1 MVQPRS
7 REGDGSVGLR
17 VERVD
22 LVPTDM
28 GTIVVRVAGR
38 WAGDP
43 VPAVPVLRAGDRRF
57 DALRESSGAAE
68 RAAGGEGAFR
78 AAFAVPEE
86 LRPSLLGPL
95 RMTVGE
101 TEVSLPAANEV
112 EGVPSGAAGTVV
124 DRAVLAER
132 RARRAELA
140 EEEGARRAEE
150 AEGSVAALEAELAK
164 LELRLEQASSER
176 AELQARLADAARDAR
191 AASQRAHAE
200 RRRREEA
207 IEDAADRADEAE
219 REAARLRARL
229 QAGDE
234 RARALAR
241 EAEALRR
248 RVSEA
253 EQISATAEIARRQA
267 EHEATAARPRLGEDR
282 HRLLRQEATLA
293 ALRPPPARRP
303 PTLPDRPGPARDE
316 TAPTLPDRP
325 GPARDGLSGLLSAE
339 ERMVRARAREAG
351 PADLREESRR
361 AAAAVADAAWA
372 LSEARDAVGSV
383 SGGVDAVR
391 AELARVEAERD
402 ALAAERE
409 RLAGARAAA
418 EAQSGRLR
426 EELSLQAESQAR
438 AERAVAD
445 LAGRVEELQEAA
457 AAARRG
463 AEAEAAVR
471 ELSSAAADALREAE
485 RRIGEAHRAASEA
498 QDRLDA
504 ERADRE
510 RAEREMRAAFEAERD
525 RLHHELEPAT
535 ARTPADLESRIAA
548 LETALE
554 QALARPGQAP
564 SEPALEQSL
573 ARPGQAPSEPEPAL
587 ARPARPPRPASD
599 PAGVAGEREAGA
611 AEAASPRA
619 ARPGALVGPR
629 STWLPAALERLV
641 AESPGDAARLGVQLL
656 PAQALGTAGPLD
668 YDLCVADVGWH
679 AVTTREGRGTVAPL
693 EEHRGRRAA
702 DFRLD
707 LDATALVRLLIEGG
721 SPGLRRAGR
730 FKLRGT
736 LRRRRAAR
744 SIPAAEL
751 DLARLADAH
760 VWPDPGLVLTALAGL
775 IEPEWTAGHAFAVA
789 MVVLGPR
796 GGRWRARAAD
806 GAPLSVG
813 PARTAEEADATVRMT
828 QGAYQRLLA
837 GRPGRDDRRTHVTG
851 NVAAVATLVGW
862 IERAQREAG

>member
-229 QAGDE
+229 QVGDE

-303 PTLPDRPGPARDE
+303 PTLPDRPGPARD
-316 TAPTLPDRP
+316 
-325 GPARDGLSGLLSAE
+325 GLSGLLSAE

-361 AAAAVADAAWA
+361 AAGAVADAAWA

-418 EAQSGRLR
+418 EAQSRRLR

-535 ARTPADLESRIAA
+535 ARTAADLESRIAA

-554 QALARPGQAP
+554 QALARPGQAS
-564 SEPALEQSL
+564 SEPEPAL

-587 ARPARPPRPASD
+587 ARPARPPRPASE

-702 DFRLD
+702 DFRLH